1 METRGQRREQHRS
14 QRDGGLRISRRLPS
28 PSGDILLEIKRTSAA
43 VELRGVLLSLAYLLT
58 EEPPSSQAVC
68 VLTDTRL
75 TKERM
80 RDEITRF
87 QEAVKPALARRVILV
102 AIKDGEI
109 HGEMPP
115 IDRSL
120 LPMIIKSAQRESANP
135 AGRVSQQAV
144 KSAAL
149 SRWHTVSG
157 RLGVADMQR
166 ATGASM
172 PTVIAA
178 FRAMQQDGLV
188 YPVGAGW
195 HLVDELPWESVRRM
209 VEAHAA
215 ERRVIR
221 FKDPTGHARSPLAM
235 AERLRKLLRAGES
248 VDVDLGGVLGS
259 LQYYPDL
266 DITGPPRLDLCVY
279 DGNAGFVRKIDAGLL
294 ETFDPS
300 DKAMLVLHM
309 TRDPRRGS
317 RPPGELRPASVV
329 DCLADL
335 LEIGLQSEARDLW
348 HAMSRKRQD
357 VVKQE
362 TQK

>member
-1 METRGQRREQHRS
+1 METREQRGE
-14 QRDGGLRISRRLPS
+14 QRDGRFRINRRLPS

-58 EEPPSSQAVC
+58 EEPPSSRAVC

-75 TKERM
+75 TKERVQE
-80 RDEITRF
+80 EITRF
-87 QEAVKPALARRVILV
+87 QEAVNPALARRVFLV
-102 AIKDGEI
+102 AIKDGAI
-109 HGEMPP
+109 HGEMLP
-115 IDRSL
+115 IDTSL
-120 LPMIIKSAQRESANP
+120 LPMIIESAQRESANP

-144 KSAAL
+144 KTAAL
-149 SRWHTVSG
+149 SRWHITSG

-188 YPVGAGW
+188 YPVGTGW
-195 HLVDELPWESVRRM
+195 HLVDELPWDSVQRM

-235 AERLRKLLRAGES
+235 AERLRKLLSAGES
-248 VDVDLGGVLGS
+248 ADVGLGGVLGS

-266 DITGPPRLDLCVY
+266 DITGAPRLDLCVY
-279 DGNAGFVRKIDAGLL
+279 DGDAGFVRKIDAGLI
-294 ETFDPS
+294 ETSDPA
-300 DKAMLVLHM
+300 DKAALVLHL
-309 TRDPRRGS
+309 TRDPRRGP
-317 RPPGELRPASVV
+317 RPPGELHPASVV

-335 LEIGLQSEARDLW
+335 LEIGLQSEARDFW
-348 HAMSRKRQD
+348 HAMSHRRQD
-357 VVKQE
+357 VLKQE
-362 TQK
+362 TQG